1 MVRTSSILLK
11 TGLCNRSKAPSR
23 GNVLNNCE
31 WAGQW
36 GGVEVRR
43 LGGSQFIRQAGE
55 AGSRLWTNESGQR
68 CP

>member
-11 TGLCNRSKAPSR
+11 TGLCNRRKAPSR
-23 GNVLNNCE
+23 GNVLNSCV

-43 LGGSQFIRQAGE
+43 QMQL
-55 AGSRLWTNESGQR
+55 L
-68 CP
+68 